1 MGARTWSAG
10 LLLAAAAPARAADG
24 CGIPIGAYIER
35 GVDWLLANAQWLF
48 DAIVTVIDALTSG
61 IEGLLMAPPAWALTA
76 ILAAL
81 GAWRVGW
88 RFALFALAALAL
100 VVGMGLWHDT
110 VATLALVLAAT
121 AVALVIGLPL
131 GIWAARRDT
140 VEQIVRPVLDFM
152 QTMPAFVYL
161 IPAVMFFSTGKVPG
175 VIATIIFSMPP
186 AVRLTNL
193 GIRQVPRE
201 RVEAGLAF
209 GCTPRQLLLKV
220 QIPSAMPSI
229 MAGINQNIMLAL
241 SMVVIASMI
250 GAGGLGDVVLRG
262 IQRLDVG
269 LGFEGGIGVVILA
282 IILDRITQSFGH
294 QRRVSVRERLR
305 RLLWPSDIRNAG
317 SAKGQG

>member
-1 MGARTWSAG
+1 MTVLRALLAGVLLAGAPR
-10 LLLAAAAPARAADG
+10 AAAASDCR
-24 CGIPIGAYIER
+24 IPVAYYIER
-35 GVDWLLANAQWLF
+35 AVDWLLANAQWLF
-48 DAIVTVIDALTSG
+48 DAIVAVIDALTTG
-61 IEGLLMAPPAWALTA
+61 IETVLMTPPAWLLTL

-81 GAWRVGW
+81 GAWRVNW
-88 RFALFALAALAL
+88 RFALFTILALAL
-100 VVGMGLWHDT
+100 VVGMDLWRDT

-121 AVALVIGLPL
+121 AVALVIGLPI

-140 VEQIVRPVLDFM
+140 VEKVVRPLLDFM

-193 GIRQVPRE
+193 GIRQVPSE

-209 GCTPRQLLLKV
+209 GCTPRQLLFKV

-282 IILDRITQSFGH
+282 IILDRITQSFGR
-294 QRRVSVRERLR
+294 QRRVSIRQRLR
-305 RLLWPSDIRNAG
+305 QLFWPSDPREAG
-317 SAKGQG
+317 PSQQ

>member
-1 MGARTWSAG
+1 MKGRYWA
-10 LLLAAAAPARAADG
+10 LAAVLPPGASRAASP
-24 CGIPIGAYIER
+24 CEVPVAEFIER
-35 GVDWLLANAQWLF
+35 VVTWLLGNLQWLF
-48 DAIVTVIDALTSG
+48 DAVVAVVGGLTDAL
-61 IEGLLMAPPAWALTA
+61 EWLLLAPPAWLLTGGIAL
-76 ILAAL
+76 L

-100 VVGMGLWHDT
+100 VVGMGLWPDT
-110 VATLALVLAAT
+110 VATLALVLSAT
-121 AVALVIGLPL
+121 VVSLVIGLPL
-131 GIWAARRDT
+131 GIWASRRDT
-140 VEQIVRPVLDFM
+140 VEKIIRPVLDFM

-220 QIPSAMPSI
+220 QIPSALPSI
-229 MAGINQNIMLAL
+229 MAGVNQNIMLAL

-250 GAGGLGDVVLRG
+250 GAGGLGDVVLKG
-262 IQRLDVG
+262 IQQLQVG

-282 IILDRITQSFGH
+282 IILDRITQSFGR
-294 QRRVSVRERLR
+294 QRRATVRQRLR
-305 RLLWPSDIRNAG
+305 ELFLSGRHPGHGTED
-317 SAKGQG
+317 

>member
-1 MGARTWSAG
+1 MTVLRPLLAG
-10 LLLAAAAPARAADG
+10 LLLVAAPAASAATD
-24 CGIPIGAYIER
+24 CRIPVGHYIER
-35 GVDWLLANAQWLF
+35 AVDWLLANAQWLF
-48 DAIVTVIDALTSG
+48 DAIVAVIDALTTG
-61 IEGLLMAPPAWALTA
+61 IEAVLMTPPAWGLTL

-88 RFALFALAALAL
+88 RFALFTIIALAL
-100 VVGMGLWHDT
+100 VVGMDLWRDT

-121 AVALVIGLPL
+121 AVALVIGLPI

-140 VEQIVRPVLDFM
+140 VEKVVRPILDFM

-209 GCTPRQLLLKV
+209 GCTPRQLLFKV

-282 IILDRITQSFGH
+282 IILDRITQSFGR
-294 QRRVSVRERLR
+294 QRRVSVRQRLR
-305 RLLWPSDIRNAG
+305 QLFWPSDPRQAG
-317 SAKGQG
+317 PSGQ